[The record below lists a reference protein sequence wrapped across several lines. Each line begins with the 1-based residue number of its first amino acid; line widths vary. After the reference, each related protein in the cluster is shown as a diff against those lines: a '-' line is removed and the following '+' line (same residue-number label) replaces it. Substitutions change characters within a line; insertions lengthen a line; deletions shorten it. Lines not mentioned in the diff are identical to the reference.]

1 MTNRITRPIGLMCA
15 STIALTLMLVA
26 PGAAHAGNGLHPRT
40 PVVWTGA
47 PCMTIVDRTGG
58 NLFPLVYEIP
68 YEDTGVTPDEV
79 PNSRTHQFFAF
90 CRDHHPDDII
100 PSWITEA
107 DLADADAHG
116 LGDAGSIDPDLYV
129 LEVSSDWAGC
139 WTRINADA
147 DRRPITFAA
156 AAEPVSWDT
165 MTLPAGAW
173 VVEGYTYE
181 PWSNAWWPHPGV
193 FKIIDDP
200 DPAATG
206 PAAALTFAEQPI
218 EFGQSATISGCVDA
232 MPGTTMTASW
242 AISGFGQQLDWQ
254 VIEADIPA
262 ESGTFEFPYTP
273 AMETISN
280 TVLIKIDVSD
290 PMGRTWT
297 AYGDNYISVTE
308 DFGDDECGAVFVGC
322 DTGDESSDT
331 TGGDSGTGAGD
342 SSGSDTGL
350 GPAAVPTG
358 GGCSCSTNTGDIN
371 EPNHDRDRAWALL
384 VFALLGFR
392 SRSRLSSK
400 RAGSDPSARG

>member
-1 MTNRITRPIGLMCA
+1 MTNRRNRLIPA
-15 STIALTLMLVA
+15 STLALVLLA
-26 PGAAHAGNGLHPRT
+26 PGAALAGNGLHPRT

-47 PCMTIVDRTGG
+47 PCMTIVDRSRSSV
-58 NLFPLVYEIP
+58 FPLVYEIP
-68 YEDTGVTPDEV
+68 YEDTAVTPDEV
-79 PNSRTHQFFAF
+79 ANSRTHQFFAF

-116 LGDAGSIDPDLYV
+116 LGDAASIDPELYV
-129 LEVSSDWAGC
+129 LEVSPDWAGC
-139 WTRINADA
+139 WSRINADA
-147 DRRPITFAA
+147 ERRPITFADA
-156 AAEPVSWDT
+156 AMPVAWDT
-165 MTLPAGAW
+165 MALPAGAW
-173 VVEGYTYE
+173 AVEGYTYE

-200 DPAATG
+200 APAATG
-206 PAAALTFAEQPI
+206 PAAALTFAEQPV

-242 AISGFGQQLDWQ
+242 AISGFGQDLQWQ

-273 AMETISN
+273 AMEAISN
-280 TVLIKIDVSD
+280 TVLIKIDVTD

-308 DFGDDECGAVFVGC
+308 DFGGDDCGGTFVGC
-322 DTGDESSDT
+322 DTGDSDTGTDTSAGESS
-331 TGGDSGTGAGD
+331 GDGTAGD
-342 SSGSDTGL
+342 DTAGSDTGL
-350 GPAAVPTG
+350 GPAAGPSE
-358 GGCSCSTNTGDIN
+358 GGCSCSTNTGSN
-371 EPNHDRDRAWALL
+371 TNKPTRDSSRAWALMMFGL
-384 VFALLGFR
+384 LALG
-392 SRSRLSSK
+392 RLSSR